1 MKRVIIIV
9 EMCFSKTYIA
19 NILLCWLI
27 RLKPQVSPTSTGSS
41 SSWGK
46 MEAVP
51 WWVNKRMCCE
61 AAAGFLHTA
70 DGVLVSHLTETWR
83 TPDHVWDS
91 GLWMRRLEKQLCLSV
106 FDQSHHKFTN
116 FWLSSAHSRF
126 PFQCETSWRREEWRW
141 LHLSGTQ
148 QRRSLWTVVLTD
160 ELYCM
165 YFLTYH
171 SKQPLY

>member
-70 DGVLVSHLTETWR
+70 DGVLVSHLMETWR
-83 TPDHVWDS
+83 TPDGHLTTFGTLVCGWDVS
-91 GLWMRRLEKQLCLSV
+91 RSSCVCLCLISLIINSQTSDWVQLTVASLFSV
-106 FDQSHHKFTN
+106 KHRGGGRSEDDFT
-116 FWLSSAHSRF
+116 WAGRSRDGACG
-126 PFQCETSWRREEWRW
+126 PSCLQMGC
-141 LHLSGTQ
+141 
-148 QRRSLWTVVLTD
+148 TV
-160 ELYCM
+160 CI
-165 YFLTYH
+165 
-171 SKQPLY
+171 S